1 MTVLAG
7 TDKRRRAG
15 PAPPDF
21 DREPWPHSAV
31 SAPMAP
37 DSEREPEAGPYRR
50 NDAEP
55 EPPDATRVRW
65 LELPPTLAPYV
76 RLGMRYYDGERQ
88 VIFRIIRELGEPEGY
103 AEAIGTT
110 APMRELAETILD
122 LCNFLD
128 SYAYGA
134 TSPPAHTERG

>member
-1 MTVLAG
+1 MTVLAA
-7 TDKRRRAG
+7 THQRRDSG

-21 DREPWPHSAV
+21 GRQPWPHSAV
-31 SAPMAP
+31 SAPVAP
-37 DSEREPEAGPYRR
+37 EGEY
-50 NDAEP
+50 EP

-88 VIFRIIRELGEPEGY
+88 LVFRIVRELGEPEGY
-103 AEAIGTT
+103 AEVIGPTS
-110 APMRELAETILD
+110 PMREIGETILD

-128 SYAYGA
+128 SYAYGV
-134 TSPPAHTERG
+134 TP

>member
-1 MTVLAG
+1 VTLLAG

-21 DREPWPHSAV
+21 GREPWPHAAV
-31 SAPMAP
+31 PAPMAP
-37 DSEREPEAGPYRR
+37 GGEYEPET
-50 NDAEP
+50 EL

-65 LELPPTLAPYV
+65 LELSPTLAPYV
-76 RLGMRYYDGERQ
+76 RLGMRFYDGDLQ
-88 VIFRIIRELGEPEGY
+88 LIFRIIRELGEPEGY

-128 SYAYGA
+128 SYAYGM
-134 TSPPAHTERG
+134 TSSPASAEGG